1 MTHIKTTTSATDQ
14 ALNAL
19 ESSEDLLRFLE
30 PERTEGQEVGFESFT
45 NTLARLR
52 TLEAQLLMDYARHVC
67 SSEHGDKL
75 LDIMDGVLEEISKV
89 SYVALSSLASSD
101 KEREVFTNKF
111 RKWFSFEPTIQA
123 EEADEDNVDL
133 AQAVA
138 NLKDS
143 LEKIEQ
149 MKSR

>member
-1 MTHIKTTTSATDQ
+1 MECLKTTAADQ

-19 ESSEDLLRFLE
+19 ESSEDLLNFLE
-30 PERTEGQEVGFESFT
+30 PGRVEGQEVGFESFT

-52 TLEAQLLMDYARHVC
+52 VLEAQLLMDYARHVC

-75 LDIMDGVLEEISKV
+75 LDIMDGVLDDISDV
-89 SYVALSSLASSD
+89 CYVALSSLASSD
-101 KEREVFTNKF
+101 KEKEVFTGKF
-111 RKWFSFEPTIQA
+111 RKWFSFYPAAREVESI
-123 EEADEDNVDL
+123 DGDVDL
-133 AQAVA
+133 AQAVV
-138 NLKDS
+138 NLKEG